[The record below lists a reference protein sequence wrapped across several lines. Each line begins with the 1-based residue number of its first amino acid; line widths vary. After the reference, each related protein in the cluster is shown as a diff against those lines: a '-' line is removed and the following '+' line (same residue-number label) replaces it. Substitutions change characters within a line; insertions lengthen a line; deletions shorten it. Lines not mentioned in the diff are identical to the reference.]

1 MEEVSAPVAT
11 DDMRNKLAK
20 LGIGIY
26 ITWLRDIKRFFR
38 DRIRLIGAFAQPLIY
53 LALLGTGMQAAFTSF
68 GSGDTKYITFMYP
81 GIVCMTVLFTAMF
94 SAISIIWDREFGFL
108 KEMLVAPIPR
118 SSVAVGKVLGGG
130 TTALMQGC
138 ILLFFMP
145 LVGIPYG
152 LEKIVMMIVVM
163 ILLAIC
169 LTAFGVAFAARMRSM
184 EAFPI
189 IMNFVLLPMFFLS
202 GALFPLQNLPGWME
216 VLTKINP
223 MTYAVDA
230 IRGVALKGIEITSTA
245 SFSLPEIPA
254 SLASNPEFAAW
265 AAKAKAALP
274 AMPQLQVQYY
284 PLALDLLIIVGFGV
298 ALTLAAIWQ
307 FNQPD

>member
-1 MEEVSAPVAT
+1 MEETCAPGTAASA
-11 DDMRNKLAK
+11 NKLTR

-53 LALLGTGMQAAFTSF
+53 LALMGTGLQAAFKSF

-130 TTALMQGC
+130 TTALMQGF
-138 ILLFFMP
+138 ILLLFMP
-145 LVGIPYG
+145 LAGIPYN
-152 LEKIVMMIVVM
+152 LEKILVM
-163 ILLAIC
+163 IAVMFLLAIC

-202 GALFPLQNLPGWME
+202 GALFPLQDLPRWME
-216 VLTKINP
+216 FLTKINP

-230 IRGVALKGIEITSTA
+230 IRGVALKGITITSTA
-245 SFSLPEIPA
+245 SISLPPVPP
-254 SLASNPEFAAW
+254 SLAANPEFVAW
-265 AAKAKAALP
+265 VGQAKAALP
-274 AMPQLQVQYY
+274 AMPQLQVQFY
-284 PLALDLLIIVGFGV
+284 PLGVDLLIILGFGV
-298 ALTLAAIWQ
+298 VLTAIAIVQ
-307 FNQPD
+307 FNRQD